1 MFNTILMILV
11 ILLILLVMVL
21 IAPISYRIKFNYSEV
36 EKFYCIKLYFLGIK
50 VYAID
55 SKSDKTDVDKSKD
68 KVETQ
73 EKVEAKEELKKESKF
88 SSFITFI
95 RENNVTEYIGET
107 WVLIRS
113 ILSQVLPKDYN
124 INFKVG
130 FEDPYYTGNLAAL
143 FYSLDGLIRKD
154 RIQLDLFWHRE
165 VIAAQGY
172 LYGRFMLAPICFYL
186 LRFIQKTGLYIVL
199 FKKLKGG
206 SNNGYDRNRNGNNV

>member
-1 MFNTILMILV
+1 MFNIILMILV
-11 ILLILLVMVL
+11 ILLILLVLVF
-21 IAPISYRIKFNYSEV
+21 IAPISYRVKFNYSEV

-68 KVETQ
+68 KAETQ
-73 EKVEAKEELKKESKF
+73 EKVETKKDAKQGSKL
-88 SSFITFI
+88 SSFVSFI

-107 WVLIRS
+107 WVLIKS
-113 ILSQVLPKDYN
+113 ILSQVLPRDYD
-124 INFKVG
+124 INFEAG
-130 FEDPYYTGNLAAL
+130 FEDPYFTGNLAAL
-143 FYSLDGLIRKD
+143 FYSLDGLIRRD

-199 FKKLKGG
+199 FKKLRGG